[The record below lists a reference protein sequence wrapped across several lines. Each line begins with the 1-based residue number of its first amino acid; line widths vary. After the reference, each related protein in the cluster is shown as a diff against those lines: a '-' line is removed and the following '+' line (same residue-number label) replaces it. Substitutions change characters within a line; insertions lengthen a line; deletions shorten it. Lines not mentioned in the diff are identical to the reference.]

1 MCDLTEKFIFSLET
15 EIRYTKQV
23 GQLTRKKICQAT
35 LLIMWFVIVI
45 KVVNNIVGVVGWG
58 FNGRVE
64 DFFKTT

>member
-1 MCDLTEKFIFSLET
+1 
-15 EIRYTKQV
+15 
-23 GQLTRKKICQAT
+23 
-35 LLIMWFVIVI
+35 MWFVIVI